1 MPLLEGTIHR
11 INGLLH
17 QLSVDQAEF
26 IRDSRT
32 FEMQMLSAFHT
43 SYDAYPQFDIV
54 LELSDR
60 LNTLERRAMEL
71 DRDYSYIALESDD
84 LQNRSVPLLP
94 VLPSELL
101 TFNGLS

>member
-1 MPLLEGTIHR
+1 
-11 INGLLH
+11 
-17 QLSVDQAEF
+17 
-26 IRDSRT
+26 
-32 FEMQMLSAFHT
+32 
-43 SYDAYPQFDIV
+43 
-54 LELSDR
+54 
-60 LNTLERRAMEL
+60 MEL